1 MSDHNLIKRRMLIKT
16 LGAACST
23 SLLSM
28 PSYAKNAPIQNDGK
42 FSDTGNVLPW
52 AGDTII
58 CPLPFNSPAFQEM
71 LNINAEVTRHFRDY
85 VAATPPASYHMT
97 IYGCADPQRRAAHLW
112 PAGKP
117 LTAPIA
123 EITQTLLE
131 RLQAQRFTYP
141 SPIRMRVDTDETKG
155 LTIIPLLPA
164 DTSERTTLYQLRHDI
179 ARTTGLMTPNLDTF
193 RFHITFGY
201 PFRPMPD
208 DVAAAFQKA
217 CMEWRNRLAARSPY
231 IDLPAPLYCRFTDM
245 FAFEPLMT
253 LKRKI

>member
-1 MSDHNLIKRRMLIKT
+1 MTPSNLIKRRTLITT
-16 LGAACST
+16 LGAACSASVLT
-23 SLLSM
+23 L
-28 PSYAKNAPIQNDGK
+28 PAYAKNTAIYNDGK

-52 AGDTII
+52 SGDTII

-71 LNINAEVTRHFRDY
+71 LNINTEVTRHFRDY
-85 VAATPPASYHMT
+85 IAATPPSSYHMT

-112 PAGKP
+112 PAGKA
-117 LTAPIA
+117 LTTPIE
-123 EITQTLLE
+123 EINQTLLD
-131 RLQAQRFTYP
+131 RLRTQRFTYP
-141 SPIRMRVDTDETKG
+141 TPIRMRVDTAETKG

-164 DTSERTTLYQLRHDI
+164 DSAERTTLYQLRHDI

-208 DVAAAFQKA
+208 DVASAFQKA
-217 CMEWRNRLAARSPY
+217 SQEWRNRLAARCPY

-245 FAFEPLMT
+245 FAFEPLLT
-253 LKRKI
+253 LPRKA